1 MGKNIVLTEKAPKPI
16 GPYSQGV
23 TLENDLMF
31 VSGQLGMDPETGE
44 LAGTVEEQT
53 RQSLVNMEAIV
64 HAAGGTMANVLKTTI
79 FLADMESYTAVNEI
93 YGEFFTEDPPARS
106 CMQVAA
112 LPKGALVEIEC
123 IARV

>member
-1 MGKNIVLTEKAPKPI
+1 MGKNIVLTEKAPQPI

-93 YGEFFTEDPPARS
+93 YGEFFT
-106 CMQVAA
+106 C
-112 LPKGALVEIEC
+112 
-123 IARV
+123 